1 MLSLDP
7 FCLQYVVYL
16 LTFPKFFKVGVIQKK
31 DPMGN
36 PKRWFVDNGSKQGF
50 LPADILNPIG
60 DEEMKAINAYDDVA
74 EDESVTDASKIVGE
88 TEVNA
93 MEMNSSENS
102 SKPEEQNACHES
114 ITTTANI
121 NAINDDSKEID
132 NKKQQMPV
140 RKAPAPP
147 VPSSQR
153 KQSSDPSFPSDQR
166 SNHSY
171 EEIAA
176 SEVASEVRVTFIYKK

>member
-1 MLSLDP
+1 
-7 FCLQYVVYL
+7 
-16 LTFPKFFKVGVIQKK
+16 
-31 DPMGN
+31 MGN

-60 DEEMKAINAYDDVA
+60 DEEMKAIHAYDDVA
-74 EDESVTDASKIVGE
+74 EDESVDAKIGD

-93 MEMNSSENS
+93 METDSSEIS
-102 SKPEEQNACHES
+102 PKPEENNACHES
-114 ITTTANI
+114 ITTTAN
-121 NAINDDSKEID
+121 NDDSKEND

-140 RKAPAPP
+140 RKAPP
-147 VPSSQR
+147 VPSSQQ
-153 KQSSDPSFPSDQR
+153 KQSTDPSDQR

-176 SEVASEVRVTFIYKK
+176 SEVASEVRVIFYLGCCDFLRNFCRFSFLKI